1 MSMINKIMRP
11 YNAFKKIPMELKPL
25 VLLIGTAGCTA
36 IFTMGYK
43 LTADPEIRRRPSW
56 TEREQHGADI
66 VSGNR
71 QLAA

>member
-1 MSMINKIMRP
+1 MSMMNKIMKP
-11 YNAFKKIPMELKPL
+11 YNAFKKMPMELKPL
-25 VLLIGTAGCTA
+25 AILIGTAGCTA

-56 TEREQHGADI
+56 TIQEQQQRDT